1 MKHLFRL
8 DSRDWIGIGLL
19 LAGFLLRLRQVLMG
33 RSLWLDE
40 AMLSINIVTRSFL
53 GLTEWLEY
61 DQQAPIGFLWLQKIS
76 VLVFGNN
83 EYALRLV
90 PFIAGCAALWLMYL
104 IGRRLP
110 AFAGLTALA
119 LFAFSYPLV
128 YYTSE
133 AKQYIVDAA
142 IALGLLALFLHFDQ
156 RGLRLRDSLIFG
168 LLGAIA
174 IWFSHPAIFTLA
186 GIGLT
191 LLVKAIQKK
200 SLSAL
205 GGPLLT
211 GALWLASFA
220 LFYALFLNRSVTAD
234 VLLDFWGDAFLP
246 LSWRAGSWLAASF
259 GNFFRDVAGLQIHV
273 SVGLFLLAAGLIF
286 LFRTNLPLAAALTA
300 PILLVL
306 LASAARAYPF
316 AGRMILFLTPAVFLA
331 FGGFVELPGRAIRN
345 PPASAW
351 TRGLAAVFLVFLAAQ
366 TSLPNFIS
374 PVYREHIRPTMEYLR
389 DSYKEGDK
397 IFVYFWTEPAFRY
410 YAPKFGF
417 SPDDYLASSRHSEA
431 PEGNIAEIAPLLG
444 HKRVWFIFSH
454 VYEKGGF
461 NERDYILEYLD
472 SVGDLTRQFR
482 APGTSVYLYLYDLR
496 RQGP

>member
-1 MKHLFRL
+1 
-8 DSRDWIGIGLL
+8 
-19 LAGFLLRLRQVLMG
+19 MG

-40 AMLSINIVTRSFL
+40 AMLSINIVNRSFL

-90 PFIAGCAALWLMYL
+90 PFLAGCAALWLMYL
-104 IGRRLP
+104 LSRRLP
-110 AFAGLTALA
+110 AFAGFTALA
-119 LFAFSYPLV
+119 LFAFSYPLI

-142 IALGLLALFLHFDQ
+142 IALGLLSLFLQ
-156 RGLRLRDSLIFG
+156 LEARGLTLRDHAALGLI
-168 LLGAIA
+168 GAGA
-174 IWFSHPAIFTLA
+174 VWFSHPAVFTLA
-186 GIGLT
+186 GIGLA
-191 LLVKAIQKK
+191 LSVKAFQKK
-200 SLSAL
+200 PWPAL

-220 LFYALFLNRSVTAD
+220 LFYFLFLNRSVTAG

-246 LSWRAGSWLAASF
+246 LSSRAGSWLAISF
-259 GNFFRDVAGLQIHV
+259 SNFFRDVAGLKT
-273 SVGLFLLAAGLIF
+273 SLFLASLLVLCGLAFI
-286 LFRTNLPLAAALTA
+286 FRTNLSLGIALTA
-300 PILLVL
+300 PALLVL
-306 LASAARAYPF
+306 LASAARVYPF
-316 AGRMILFLTPAVFLA
+316 AGRMILFLTPVVFVA
-331 FGGFVELPGRAIRN
+331 FGGFVELLGRAIRN
-345 PPASAW
+345 PPASAR

-366 TSLPNFIS
+366 TSAPNFVS
-374 PVYREHIRPTMEYLR
+374 PVYREHIKPTMEYLR
-389 DSYKEGDK
+389 DSYKEGDQ
-397 IFVYFWTEPAFRY
+397 IFVYYWTEPAFRY

-417 SPDDYLASSRHSEA
+417 GADDYLASARHSEN

-454 VYEKGGF
+454 VYEQGEF

-472 SVGDLTRQFR
+472 SVGKLTREFR

-496 RQGP
+496 R

>member
-1 MKHLFRL
+1 K
-8 DSRDWIGIGLL
+8 
-19 LAGFLLRLRQVLMG
+19 
-33 RSLWLDE
+33 
-40 AMLSINIVTRSFL
+40 RSFL
-53 GLTEWLEY
+53 SLTEWLEY
-61 DQQAPIGFLWLQKIS
+61 DQQAAIGFLWLQKVS
-76 VLVFGNN
+76 VLIIGNN

-90 PFIAGCAALWLMYL
+90 PFIAGCIALWLMYL

-110 AFAGLTALA
+110 ASIGLTALA

-133 AKQYIVDAA
+133 AKQYIVDVA

-156 RGLRLRDSLIFG
+156 RGLRLRDNLVFG
-168 LLGAIA
+168 LVGAGA

-186 GIGLT
+186 GIGLV
-191 LLVKAIQKK
+191 LLIKALRKK
-200 SLSAL
+200 SWSAL

-220 LFYALFLNRSVTAD
+220 LFYVMFLGRSVTAD

-246 LSWRAGSWLAASF
+246 LSARAGSWLTVSF
-259 GNFFRDVAGLQIHV
+259 DNFFHDVAGLN
-273 SVGLFLLAAGLIF
+273 SPLFINLLLILLGLIF
-286 LFRTNLPLAAALTA
+286 LFRTNLPLAIALTA
-300 PILLVL
+300 PTLLVL

-316 AGRMILFLTPAVFLA
+316 AGRMILFLTPAVFVA
-331 FGGFVELPGRAIRN
+331 FGGCVELLGRPIRN
-345 PPASAW
+345 PLASAV
-351 TRGLAAVFLVFLAAQ
+351 TRGLAAVFLVLLAAQ
-366 TSLPNFIS
+366 TSVPNSAS

-389 DSYKEGDK
+389 DSYKDGDQ

-417 SPDDYLASSRHSEA
+417 SADDYLASSRHSEE

-472 SVGDLTRQFR
+472 SVGDLTREFR
-482 APGTSVYLYLYDLR
+482 VPGTSVYLYLYDLR
-496 RQGP
+496 Q